1 MWRQWHIRNMY
12 IFRCYAGNC
21 PEIIWWRLPQYNQNL
36 PRPCACADVL
46 YCRRHHRL
54 GWPNFTGVSISW
66 HHEPCS
72 CLGTPLFYTSFAVR
86 DMFNLGPVWIHCVGR
101 YILASVETEIIF
113 HLSQVE
119 DEWGLWER
127 CLYKNAHE
135 WQQICVPVFQL
146 ERLLGDCSDLETS
159 LERKKWLNLAHPHM
173 NSRRYVF
180 QQSSS

>member
-101 YILASVETEIIF
+101 YVHISICGNRNYIPSEPSGGRMGIMGEVPL
-113 HLSQVE
+113 Q
-119 DEWGLWER
+119 ER
-127 CLYKNAHE
+127 TWMAADMCSSLPAGTSSGRLFWSGDVLGEEEVAQPGTSAHE
-135 WQQICVPVFQL
+135 
-146 ERLLGDCSDLETS
+146 
-159 LERKKWLNLAHPHM
+159 
-173 NSRRYVF
+173 
-180 QQSSS
+180 

>member
-1 MWRQWHIRNMY
+1 MRGIAPKLFGGDSLSTTKTCRDHVH
-12 IFRCYAGNC
+12 
-21 PEIIWWRLPQYNQNL
+21 
-36 PRPCACADVL
+36 VL
-46 YCRRHHRL
+46 TSCTAAATTDSDDL
-54 GWPNFTGVSISW
+54 ISRGLA
-66 HHEPCS
+66 S
-72 CLGTPLFYTSFAVR
+72 VDITSRARVLALLFFYTSFAVR

-113 HLSQVE
+113 QLSQVE